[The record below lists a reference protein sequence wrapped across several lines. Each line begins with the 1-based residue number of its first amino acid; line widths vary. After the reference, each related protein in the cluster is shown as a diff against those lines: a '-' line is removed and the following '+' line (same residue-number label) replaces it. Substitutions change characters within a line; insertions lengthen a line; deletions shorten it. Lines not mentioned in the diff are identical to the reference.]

1 MYSFSTTQ
9 LLHCKVN
16 YKDSPTAF
24 WITAVY
30 AEPNFC
36 NRKVLWGDLENLA
49 MHMNEPWVV
58 LGYFNAYQS
67 PADKKGGATPNAL
80 SIRDFSTSIKNDDL
94 IEVDTPKSELIAFLA
109 ATWLNISRRDPAL
122 RETAFDWYARLPAGT
137 INSWADGVTSSFRSS
152 FALKGSRGP

>member
-1 MYSFSTTQ
+1 MKADRIIRRLGFTNWIRVEATGYAGGIWMLWNESCVDVMYSFSTTQ

-67 PADKKGGATPNAL
+67 PADKTKREAL
-80 SIRDFSTSIKNDDL
+80 LQMLCRL
-94 IEVDTPKSELIAFLA
+94 EKS
-109 ATWLNISRRDPAL
+109 
-122 RETAFDWYARLPAGT
+122 LP
-137 INSWADGVTSSFRSS
+137 V
-152 FALKGSRGP
+152 